1 MAASRSVARLGMGP
15 VLRSSGP
22 KFSMVAAL
30 IKMLRDKGNLHKG
43 HVYYLAQK
51 QAEELVKNGDAELYK
66 EPGPSET
73 K

>member
-1 MAASRSVARLGMGP
+1 MIATR
-15 VLRSSGP
+15 
-22 KFSMVAAL
+22 
-30 IKMLRDKGNLHKG
+30 IKMLRDKGNLHQD

-66 EPGPSET
+66 DPGPSET

>member
-1 MAASRSVARLGMGP
+1 
-15 VLRSSGP
+15 
-22 KFSMVAAL
+22 MVAAL